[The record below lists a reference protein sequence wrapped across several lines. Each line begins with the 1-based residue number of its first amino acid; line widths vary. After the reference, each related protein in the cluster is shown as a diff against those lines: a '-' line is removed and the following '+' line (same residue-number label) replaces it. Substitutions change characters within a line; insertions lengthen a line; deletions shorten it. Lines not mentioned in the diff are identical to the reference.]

1 MKLEKAK
8 LEKYFQNIDDDCFTK
23 IQKIAVIEIGHA
35 FTMAIKEKELE
46 IAETM
51 TKRKMSK
58 V

>member
-23 IQKIAVIEIGHA
+23 IQKIAVIEISHA